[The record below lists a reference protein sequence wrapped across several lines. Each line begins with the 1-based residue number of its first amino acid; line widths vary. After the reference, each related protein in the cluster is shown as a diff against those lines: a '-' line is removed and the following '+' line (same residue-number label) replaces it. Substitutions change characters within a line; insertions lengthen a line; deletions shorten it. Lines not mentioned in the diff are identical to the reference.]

1 MTAQNRMLRKKLRK
15 LVPVE
20 FMNRFTSP
28 VTLGYLSALVAAMA
42 YGVTNV
48 LGKKLVTDFGNPLVI
63 ATFTT
68 MFGMLIFAM
77 FVGKQTPNEMRIA
90 PRKSCFFIVL
100 AGITA
105 TAGLAMMY
113 AALTQARVIIV
124 APIAALNPLIAIFLA
139 HLFLR
144 RLERVTLRIVVGA
157 LLVMTGVTAITLDA
171 VS

>member
-1 MTAQNRMLRKKLRK
+1 MSNQNRILRKQFRK
-15 LVPVE
+15 LMAFE
-20 FMNRFTSP
+20 FMHRFTSP

-48 LGKKLVTDFGNPLVI
+48 LGKKLVTDFGNPLVV

-68 MFGMLIFAM
+68 MFGMLIFAL
-77 FVGKQTPNEMRIA
+77 FVGKQTPKEIKKA
-90 PRKSCFFIVL
+90 PRRSRFFIVL

-124 APIAALNPLIAIFLA
+124 APIAALNPLIAILLA

-157 LLVMTGVTAITLDA
+157 LLVMAGVTAITLDA
-171 VS
+171 VT

>member
-1 MTAQNRMLRKKLRK
+1 MSTQNQILRRKLRK
-15 LVPVE
+15 LMPFE
-20 FMNRFTSP
+20 IMSRFTAP

-68 MFGMLIFAM
+68 MFGMLIFAL
-77 FVGKQTPNEMRIA
+77 FVGKQTPDEIRIA
-90 PRKSCFFIVL
+90 PRRSLLFIVL

-113 AALTQARVIIV
+113 GALTQARVIIV

-139 HLFLR
+139 HIFLR
-144 RLERVTLRIVVGA
+144 RLERVTFRIVVGA
-157 LLVMTGVTAITLDA
+157 LLVVAGVTAITLDA